1 MKTGTLYLIII
12 NALFPFLIGC
22 GEGAKGQQ
30 RTEITDP
37 MNAYRSQEHRFEIRG
52 CQLFY
57 NDQHVVLDSIKTF
70 ERIMGDNYNS
80 VDYIQNFYFD
90 KPVEFYIKACKV
102 SEGENRPCIGRLNIL
117 MSHKEGVRYDLSDSY
132 DSIMSLRP
140 ALEGYILFDGVLVDA
155 NTRIE
160 DLNRQLEA
168 NGKYT
173 LGGALGMSNSP
184 GISYTES
191 ACGINKNCDGLTFV
205 SFYYYENTDGDIGTI
220 QSFRYSFS
228 CTR

>member
-1 MKTGTLYLIII
+1 MRAFKFISHVLL
-12 NALFPFLIGC
+12 FLIGC

-30 RTEITDP
+30 KATKADAMDT
-37 MNAYRSQEHRFEIRG
+37 YLSQEHRFEIRG

-140 ALEGYILFDGVLVDA
+140 ALNGYILFDGVLVDA
-155 NTRIE
+155 NTKVE
-160 DLNRQLEA
+160 DLNRQLKA

-173 LGGALGMSNSP
+173 L
-184 GISYTES
+184 
-191 ACGINKNCDGLTFV
+191 
-205 SFYYYENTDGDIGTI
+205 
-220 QSFRYSFS
+220 
-228 CTR
+228 